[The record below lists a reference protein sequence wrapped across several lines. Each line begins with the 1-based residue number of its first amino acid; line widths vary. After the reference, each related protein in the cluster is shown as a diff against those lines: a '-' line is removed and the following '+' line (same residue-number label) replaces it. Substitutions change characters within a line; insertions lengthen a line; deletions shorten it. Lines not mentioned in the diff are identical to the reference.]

1 MTERTYNI
9 IMACKNAEEG
19 DIANA
24 VKQYMAKECNVP
36 VTAYSQADISRIM
49 EAALYDYIDTCD
61 KPSVFLRDLFQ
72 WQNYFGFNISFGEL
86 VAIVFR
92 AVRVKDRNG
101 NYINGFG
108 EWAERE

>member
-1 MTERTYNI
+1 MTSRTYNI

-19 DIANA
+19 DVINA
-24 VKQYMAKECNVP
+24 VKQYMSKECDVP

-49 EAALYDYIDTCD
+49 EAALCDYIDTCD
-61 KPSVFLRDLFQ
+61 KPSGFMSYFFE
-72 WQNYFGFNISFGEL
+72 WHNYYGYNVSFGEQ
-86 VAIVFR
+86 VAMAFR

-108 EWAERE
+108 EWAKRE